1 MRETL
6 GKMALNS
13 DDIKALLR
21 GLAITMVAAGLTY
34 LSENLGKIDFGQ
46 YTPLVVAIL
55 AFAVNIVR
63 KLFDGVMPK
72 ITIER

>member
-1 MRETL
+1 
-6 GKMALNS
+6 
-13 DDIKALLR
+13 
-21 GLAITMVAAGLTY
+21 MVAAGLTY